1 MTSLFSPPK
10 MPEPTPMP
18 VVPTRDDQA
27 VKDAEER
34 QRKAAL
40 MAKGRQSTI
49 LTGGMGLQEEA
60 PVKKKQLFG
69 E

>member
-1 MTSLFSPPK
+1 
-10 MPEPTPMP
+10 MP